1 MAQVPMRDQPDEPKS
16 EEPAKSESPAGSG
29 TDSGVVPTCYRHPD
43 RETYIRCQRC
53 DRNICPDCQR
63 HAAVGFQ
70 CPECVKQGAQ
80 GMPAARTRFGG
91 VLRAEGAVVTKV
103 LIGINV
109 AVFLLG
115 LLAPALILRLE
126 LIGRSG
132 FAGMIGLTPGVE
144 GGEVWRLLTAAF
156 THTQLWHIA
165 VNMFSLWVLGPP
177 LEALLGRLRFTGLYL
192 VSAVVAS
199 TVAYVLAPSVPVVG
213 ASGAIFG
220 LFGATFMFARRMRA
234 DMSWFIGLIA
244 VNVVINVVFH
254 TQLSWQGHLGGL
266 VAGLALGAFLAYAP
280 RERRDQFQLF
290 GFGLVLVLTIV
301 AVVVRTITLS

>member
-1 MAQVPMRDQPDEPKS
+1 MAQVPMRDQPDEPRS

-29 TDSGVVPTCYRHPD
+29 TSSGGVPMCYRHPD

-63 HAAVGFQ
+63 QAAVGFQ
-70 CPECVKQGAQ
+70 CPECVKQGSQ
-80 GMPAARTRFGG
+80 GVPAARTRFGG
-91 VLRAEGAVVTKV
+91 VMRGEGGTVTKV

-109 AVFLLG
+109 AIFLLG
-115 LLAPALILRLE
+115 MLAPALIQRLE
-126 LIGRSG
+126 LIGQSG
-132 FAGMIGLTPGVE
+132 FAEAIGVTPGVE

-177 LEALLGRLRFTGLYL
+177 LELLLGRLRFTALYL

-199 TVAYVLAPSVPVVG
+199 TAAYVLAPATDVVG

-220 LFGATFMFARRMRA
+220 LFGATFMLARRMRA
-234 DMSWFIGLIA
+234 DMSWFVGLIA
-244 VNVVINVVFH
+244 VNVVLNVLFH
-254 TQLSWQGHLGGL
+254 TVLSWQGHLGGL
-266 VAGLALGAFLAYAP
+266 VAGLVLGGFLAYAP
-280 RERRDQFQLF
+280 RERRDQVQVF
-290 GFGLVLVLTIV
+290 GFSLVLVLTVV
-301 AVVVRTITLS
+301 AVVVRTITLP

>member
-1 MAQVPMRDQPDEPKS
+1 MAEEPTRDQPAEPD
-16 EEPAKSESPAGSG
+16 SPAGSQA
-29 TDSGVVPTCYRHPD
+29 VPTCYRHPG

-63 HAAVGFQ
+63 QAAVGFQ
-70 CPECVKQGAQ
+70 CPECVKQGSQ
-80 GMPAARTRFGG
+80 DVPAARTRFGG
-91 VLRAEGAVVTKV
+91 VIRGEGAIVTKV
-103 LIGINV
+103 LVGINI

-115 LLAPALILRLE
+115 LVAPAVIQRLE
-126 LIGRSG
+126 LIGTSMFASG
-132 FAGMIGLTPGVE
+132 IGMVPGVE

-156 THTQLWHIA
+156 THIQIWHIA

-177 LEALLGRLRFTGLYL
+177 LEQLLGRLRFTGLYL
-192 VSAVVAS
+192 TSAVVAS

-220 LFGATFMFARRMRA
+220 LFGATIMFARRMRA

-244 VNVVINVVFH
+244 INIVLNVVFH
-254 TQLSWQGHLGGL
+254 NQLSWQGHLGGL
-266 VAGLALGAFLAYAP
+266 VAGLVLGAFLAYAP
-280 RERRDQFQLF
+280 RERRDQVQLL

-301 AVVVRTITLS
+301 ALVLRTITLS